1 MVRIKPGSSVPGLN
15 AHGGLGQGKQAS
27 HLYTAPRAQTSH
39 PLNPG
44 GIPNG
49 KRVGGKKGKRP
60 NVASKPVAK
69 PKKPHRFRPGTV
81 ALREIRQ
88 YQKSTELLCRKGPFR
103 RLVKELITDI
113 NSNLRLQEKAAVAL
127 QEGAEAYLA
136 GLFTDANLEAL
147 HAKRV
152 TIQPKDIKIA
162 RTIRREENLTKKTT
176 SVGYCM

>member
-15 AHGGLGQGKQAS
+15 AHGGLGQGKQAG
-27 HLYTAPRAQTSH
+27 HLYTTPRAQTTH

-44 GIPNG
+44 GNPPGG
-49 KRVGGKKGKRP
+49 KRGKQGKR
-60 NVASKPVAK
+60 AQPVHAGK
-69 PKKPHRFRPGTV
+69 TVKKPHRYRPGTV
-81 ALREIRQ
+81 ALREIRK
-88 YQKSTELLCRKGPFR
+88 YQKCTELLCLKTPFR
-103 RLVKELITDI
+103 RLVREVIHEI
-113 NSNLRLQEKAAVAL
+113 NNALRLQEKAAVAL

-136 GLFTDANLEAL
+136 DLFTDANLEAL

-176 SVGYCM
+176 GHGYCM